1 MEILYKNF
9 LVYGTG
15 LSGTSAVSF
24 LLKKGAKKVY
34 IFDDNNVALIK
45 NAHILKNFKD
55 IKNLDI
61 ECVILSPGVNV
72 LDNPNIEFLK
82 DNNINYISEF
92 CLGFLYSFGT
102 KICIT
107 GTNGKTTTVNLL
119 YQIIKKQYDN
129 VFLCGNTDCPIT
141 QIALDTNYK
150 SILICEVSSFALE
163 SITKDFKPDIS
174 AILNITVDHLSRHKT
189 FENYQNAKL
198 NITNFQTSNNFFV
211 CNKDFYCNTQ
221 AQRLTYTLN
230 QKDKGVYLNDKKIY
244 YKNKKIIKIN
254 KIKLLGEKNI
264 ENILCAITIAKILK
278 IKNKYI
284 TKTIKNFEPL
294 KHRMQKVFSYNDIDV
309 IDDSKATN
317 PDSTICALLSI
328 KKPIILLL
336 GGSDKG
342 YEYDSIFKYC
352 TFVKHIVTFGQMNK
366 KIKTCAQNNNF
377 FNVTNFDTLKYAVL
391 FAKQIAQKGD
401 VILLS
406 PACASFDEFKSYSH
420 RGEMF
425 LEYIK
430 GDEKV

>member
-1 MEILYKNF
+1 
-9 LVYGTG
+9 
-15 LSGTSAVSF
+15 
-24 LLKKGAKKVY
+24 
-34 IFDDNNVALIK
+34 
-45 NAHILKNFKD
+45 
-55 IKNLDI
+55 
-61 ECVILSPGVNV
+61 
-72 LDNPNIEFLK
+72 
-82 DNNINYISEF
+82 
-92 CLGFLYSFGT
+92 
-102 KICIT
+102 
-107 GTNGKTTTVNLL
+107 
-119 YQIIKKQYDN
+119 
-129 VFLCGNTDCPIT
+129 
-141 QIALDTNYK
+141 
-150 SILICEVSSFALE
+150 
-163 SITKDFKPDIS
+163 
-174 AILNITVDHLSRHKT
+174 
-189 FENYQNAKL
+189 
-198 NITNFQTSNNFFV
+198 
-211 CNKDFYCNTQ
+211 
-221 AQRLTYTLN
+221 
-230 QKDKGVYLNDKKIY
+230 
-244 YKNKKIIKIN
+244 
-254 KIKLLGEKNI
+254 
-264 ENILCAITIAKILK
+264 
-278 IKNKYI
+278 
-284 TKTIKNFEPL
+284 
-294 KHRMQKVFSYNDIDV
+294 MQKVFSYKDIDV